1 MDNHVLLRHYHQ
13 FFCHTIKYHAHVY
26 TVPPPTLTVS
36 RDPDASTTLRHG
48 DSLSL
53 TCTIQLDEAV
63 DSDVVVIGRLQ
74 GQAGMSSNVVAR
86 SGTVYEIVLYIP
98 SLRATPSETCICT
111 ATVGPGPGVEFI
123 QSSELQTNS
132 LNIIVGN

>member
-1 MDNHVLLRHYHQ
+1 M
-13 FFCHTIKYHAHVY
+13 
-26 TVPPPTLTVS
+26 S

-86 SGTVYEIVLYIP
+86 SGKVYEIVLYIP
-98 SLRATPSETCICT
+98 SLRATPSEICICT
-111 ATVGPGPGVEFI
+111 TSVEPSLDEMFI
-123 QSSELQTNS
+123 QSNELQTDS
-132 LNIIVGN
+132 LNITVGKYPMYS